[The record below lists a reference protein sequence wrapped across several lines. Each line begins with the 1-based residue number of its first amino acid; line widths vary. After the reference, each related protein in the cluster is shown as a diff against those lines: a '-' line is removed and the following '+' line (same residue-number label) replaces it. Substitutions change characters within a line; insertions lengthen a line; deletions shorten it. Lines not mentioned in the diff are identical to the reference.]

1 MNSIHK
7 KLSRY
12 LSISISILML
22 VILLITDISVD
33 TWISGE
39 FDRAMLNKV
48 GLLETLVEEDN
59 VEVEFDFAGEF
70 MPEFEGLENPE
81 YFQLWHK
88 NQVFERSDTLT
99 FFEISDLPRLNV
111 ELDEFIIQDITLPDG
126 RDGRMV
132 FTKFLPQVD
141 SDVREKM
148 GINREE
154 FSKSQTPMEFAY
166 ALSKEEL
173 NYILWFV
180 DVIFIITSI
189 LAVLA
194 VRKIVKIVVY
204 NSLKPIDDFNKQL
217 SNISL
222 NSNQLEVS
230 VKTLPE
236 ELVPIAN
243 GVNQFIKDNHSLYVR
258 EQRLTSDIAHELK
271 TPIAELIS
279 LSEVALKFPHEKQI
293 TDNLTKDVHEIS
305 SRLKNIVN
313 NILLLQKSG
322 STQKLPTCEVNL
334 REMLNNILTR
344 ENTDKRE
351 INIDFSDSTLL
362 VNSNKFALETV
373 FSNLINNAIFYS
385 PNNTAIEI
393 AVSKTSERKVLIKI
407 SNICHEETQENDL
420 KLFFDPLWQK
430 DSSRTSTERFGLGL
444 AIVKSYCERIN
455 ATISA
460 SLIDRRITFTVSL

>member
-39 FDRAMLNKV
+39 FDLAMLNKV

-148 GINREE
+148 GI
-154 FSKSQTPMEFAY
+154 
-166 ALSKEEL
+166 
-173 NYILWFV
+173 
-180 DVIFIITSI
+180 
-189 LAVLA
+189 
-194 VRKIVKIVVY
+194 
-204 NSLKPIDDFNKQL
+204 
-217 SNISL
+217 
-222 NSNQLEVS
+222 
-230 VKTLPE
+230 
-236 ELVPIAN
+236 
-243 GVNQFIKDNHSLYVR
+243 
-258 EQRLTSDIAHELK
+258 
-271 TPIAELIS
+271 
-279 LSEVALKFPHEKQI
+279 
-293 TDNLTKDVHEIS
+293 
-305 SRLKNIVN
+305 
-313 NILLLQKSG
+313 
-322 STQKLPTCEVNL
+322 ST
-334 REMLNNILTR
+334 
-344 ENTDKRE
+344 
-351 INIDFSDSTLL
+351 
-362 VNSNKFALETV
+362 
-373 FSNLINNAIFYS
+373 
-385 PNNTAIEI
+385 
-393 AVSKTSERKVLIKI
+393 
-407 SNICHEETQENDL
+407 
-420 KLFFDPLWQK
+420 
-430 DSSRTSTERFGLGL
+430 G
-444 AIVKSYCERIN
+444 
-455 ATISA
+455 
-460 SLIDRRITFTVSL
+460 